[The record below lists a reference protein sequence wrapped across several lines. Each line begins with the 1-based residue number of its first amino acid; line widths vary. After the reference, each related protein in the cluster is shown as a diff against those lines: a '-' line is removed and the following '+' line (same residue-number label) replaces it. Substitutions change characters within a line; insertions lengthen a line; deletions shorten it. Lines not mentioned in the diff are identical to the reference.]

1 MKDKAFLD
9 TNVLIYL
16 YSESEYEKREIAYQI
31 LNVHYCVTSLQ
42 AFNEVSNVWFKKFG
56 WDGAKIRKYLDNIE
70 MVCDE
75 ILMIGRGTIT
85 TALSLKDRYG
95 YSYYDSL
102 MLASALE
109 SNCDVIMTEDMNSG
123 QIISSHLKIENPFTN
138 HP

>member
-1 MKDKAFLD
+1 
-9 TNVLIYL
+9 
-16 YSESEYEKREIAYQI
+16 
-31 LNVHYCVTSLQ
+31 
-42 AFNEVSNVWFKKFG
+42 
-56 WDGAKIRKYLDNIE
+56 

-75 ILMIGRGTIT
+75 IVMIGRGTIT
-85 TALSLKDRYG
+85 TALSLKDQYG

-109 SNCDVIMTEDMNSG
+109 SNCDSIMTEDMNSG